1 MRALTYPRDGVSCK
15 KQRPYRALN
24 GCWTAYFGVELASGV
39 NAALIRAQR
48 QTIDAAFK
56 EALPADLGETG
67 HAAVVGSQADLRQT
81 IAGREPNIE
90 EAA

>member
-1 MRALTYPRDGVSCK
+1 
-15 KQRPYRALN
+15 
-24 GCWTAYFGVELASGV
+24 LASGV
-39 NAALIRAQR
+39 NAALIRARR

-81 IAGREPNIE
+81 IARRESNIE

>member
-1 MRALTYPRDGVSCK
+1 
-15 KQRPYRALN
+15 
-24 GCWTAYFGVELASGV
+24 LASGV